1 MKKITRRDFIGATSA
16 SAAGMVVMPN
26 IAEVFGSSAD
36 MDLFKHLPT
45 VPFGAV
51 YFRKSNPPREDWE
64 VDYREAAKIGINT
77 VPPLVHVV
85 GHRGCSRQV

>member
-1 MKKITRRDFIGATSA
+1 MTKITRRDFIGATSA

-51 YFRKSNPPREDWE
+51 FPEIEPAAGGLGGGLPRGGEDR
-64 VDYREAAKIGINT
+64 DQR

-85 GHRGCSRQV
+85 GHRGCSRQI